1 MKTLEERMKEIQ
13 TEADRNIERLKR
25 EYEMKAKLDVPLEYD
40 TPQTVGCNLYGSK
53 ISAILLCWF
62 ISPLRQKAA
71 GGRGI
76 VMAVRTYTVGGP
88 HGLPVHCGG

>member
-40 TPQTVGCNLYGSK
+40 TPQTVG
-53 ISAILLCWF
+53 
-62 ISPLRQKAA
+62 
-71 GGRGI
+71 
-76 VMAVRTYTVGGP
+76 
-88 HGLPVHCGG
+88 